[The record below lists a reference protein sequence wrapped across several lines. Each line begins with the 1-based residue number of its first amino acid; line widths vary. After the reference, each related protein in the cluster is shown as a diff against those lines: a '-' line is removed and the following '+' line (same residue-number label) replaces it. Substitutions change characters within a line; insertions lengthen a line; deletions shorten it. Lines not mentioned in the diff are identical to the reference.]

1 MKRIETNIEGACLIE
16 PRVFHDDRGFFLESY
31 SRQKFAQI
39 GIACPFVQD
48 NHSRSLRKGVL
59 RGLHF
64 QHPPAA
70 QAKLVRV
77 SAGAVYDVI
86 VDLRTS
92 SPTYGKWQ
100 GFELSAKNFLML
112 FVPPGCAHGFCAIE
126 PNTDV
131 MYKVDTP
138 YSPEHDSGIIWN
150 DPTLAVQWPVD
161 APLLSTKDAQ
171 LERFGDLDSPF

>member
-1 MKRIETNIEGACLIE
+1 MKRIETDIEGAWLVE
-16 PRVFHDDRGFFLESY
+16 PRVFYDDRGFFLESY
-31 SRQKFAQI
+31 SRKAFAEI
-39 GIACPFVQD
+39 GITCPFVQD
-48 NHSRSLRKGVL
+48 NHSRSLHKGVL

-64 QHPPAA
+64 QRPPAA

-92 SPTYGKWQ
+92 SPTYGKWR
-100 GFELSAKNFLML
+100 GFDLSAENFLML
-112 FVPPGCAHGFCAIE
+112 FVPPGCAHGFCAVE
-126 PNTDV
+126 PDTDV

-150 DPTLAVQWPVD
+150 DPALAVRWPVD
-161 APLLSTKDAQ
+161 NPLLSGKDAR
-171 LERFGDLDSPF
+171 LGRFGDLNSPF